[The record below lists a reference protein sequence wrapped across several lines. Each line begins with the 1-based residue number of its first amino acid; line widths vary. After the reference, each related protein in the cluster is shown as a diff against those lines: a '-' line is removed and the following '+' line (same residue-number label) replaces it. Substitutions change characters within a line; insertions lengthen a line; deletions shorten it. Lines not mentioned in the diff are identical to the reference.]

1 MSTDSTPVL
10 RVDGVSKKF
19 CRSLRRSLR
28 YGLFDLAREL
38 GGASGRPR
46 ELRPDEFWAVRDVS
60 FELLPGECLGLIG
73 HNGAGKTTL
82 LKMLTGLIKP
92 DRGRIDSRGKVAALI
107 ALGAGFNPVLSGREN
122 IYVNGA
128 LLGMNR
134 REIDAKLEA
143 IIDFSGIAEFIN
155 APVQSYSSGMVVRLG
170 FAIASAIEPDILILD
185 EVLAV
190 GDMEFQTKCHARLH
204 AVRQAGGALILV
216 SHSMEQVAHHCNR
229 ALLLHG
235 GEVLADS
242 TPSEAISAYLSLAKS
257 GRFAYAQSDEA
268 PVAGHFESLP
278 QYNPKENRWG
288 DRRASILD
296 IDLRQAG
303 HSWPSILVPGAPV
316 TLAMTVRFDDD
327 IEFPIYGLTLRNGV
341 GAVIFRTNSRTLVP
355 GGIAPR
361 RCGDIIRATFEFD
374 PFLPP
379 SEYLLSLGVASEE
392 AGNVVPHDRRYDCA
406 RIRLSNPVLSTG
418 EPDLQPRFHVT
429 SMSA

>member
-10 RVDGVSKKF
+10 RVGGVSKKF

-28 YGLFDLAREL
+28 YGLSDLAREL

-60 FELLPGECLGLIG
+60 FDLMPGECLGLIG

-92 DRGRIDSRGKVAALI
+92 DRGRIDSRGRVAALI

-134 REIDAKLEA
+134 REIDAKLDA
-143 IIDFSGIAEFIN
+143 IIDFSGIAGFID

-190 GDMEFQTKCHARLH
+190 GDMEFQAKCHSRLH
-204 AVRQAGGALILV
+204 AVRQSGGALILV
-216 SHSMEQVAHHCNR
+216 THSMEQVAHHCSR

-235 GEVLADS
+235 GEVAACG
-242 TPSEAISAYLSLAKS
+242 TPATVIDAYLAQS
-257 GRFAYAQSDEA
+257 GRPTDPRSAAPAGSIEA
-268 PVAGHFESLP
+268 LP
-278 QYNPKENRWG
+278 HYNRAETRWG
-288 DRRASILD
+288 DGRAMITDMELQ
-296 IDLRQAG
+296 QAG
-303 HSWPSILVPGAPV
+303 VVWPGVVVRGAPM
-316 TLAMTVRFDDD
+316 TLAMTVRFEDD
-327 IEFPIYGLTLRNGV
+327 IVFPIYGLTIKTAAGTQVFN
-341 GAVIFRTNSRTLVP
+341 TNSRALAASMTS
-355 GGIAPR
+355 AR
-361 RCGDIIRATFEFD
+361 RRGEVVRAAFELQ
-374 PFLPP
+374 PHLPAG
-379 SEYLLSLGVASEE
+379 EYLLSLGVASEE
-392 AGNVVPHDRRYDCA
+392 AGSVVPHDRRYDCLKVA
-406 RIRLSNPVLSTG
+406 VVDPVLPSG
-418 EPDLQPRFHVT
+418 EPDLQPRFKLT
-429 SMSA
+429 DAA

>member
-60 FELLPGECLGLIG
+60 FELMPGECLGLIG

-92 DRGRIDSRGKVAALI
+92 DRGRIESRGKVAALI

-143 IIDFSGIAEFIN
+143 IIDFSGIARFID

-170 FAIASAIEPDILILD
+170 FAIASAIEPDVLILD

-190 GDMEFQTKCHARLH
+190 GDMAFQAKCHTRLH
-204 AVRQAGGALILV
+204 EVRRSGGALILV
-216 SHSMEQVAHHCNR
+216 THSMEQVAHHCSR

-235 GEVLADS
+235 GEVAATG
-242 TPSEAISAYLSLAKS
+242 TPAAVVGAYLAQS
-257 GRFAYAQSDEA
+257 GRGTEA
-268 PVAGHFESLP
+268 RSTAGSGSAEALP
-278 QYNPKENRWG
+278 HYNHAETRWG
-288 DRRASILD
+288 DGRAMIID
-296 IDLRQAG
+296 MDLRQAG
-303 HSWPSILVPGAPV
+303 EAWPSALVRGAPV
-316 TLAMTVRFDDD
+316 TLTMTVRFEDD
-327 IEFPIYGLTLRNGV
+327 IAFPIYGLTIKTTTGV
-341 GAVIFRTNSRTLVP
+341 QVFNTNSRALAASTTS
-355 GGIAPR
+355 AR
-361 RCGDIIRATFEFD
+361 RRGEVVRAAFELQ
-374 PFLPP
+374 PNLPTG
-379 SEYLLSLGVASEE
+379 EYLLSLGVASEE
-392 AGNVVPHDRRYDCA
+392 TGNVVPHDRRYDCLKIA
-406 RIRLSNPVLSTG
+406 VVDPALPSG
-418 EPDLQPRFHVT
+418 EPDLQLRFEVT
-429 SMSA
+429 DAA

>member
-1 MSTDSTPVL
+1 MSTDNFPVL

-38 GGASGRPR
+38 GGSSGRSR
-46 ELRPDEFWAVRDVS
+46 ELRPDEFWAVRDIS
-60 FELLPGECLGLIG
+60 FDLMPGECLGLIG

-92 DRGRIDSRGKVAALI
+92 DRGRIDSRGRVAALI

-134 REIDAKLEA
+134 REVDAKLEA
-143 IIDFSGIAEFIN
+143 IIDFSGIAEFID

-170 FAIASAIEPDILILD
+170 FAIAAAIEPDILILD

-190 GDMEFQTKCHARLH
+190 GDMEFQAKCHARLH

-229 ALLLHG
+229 ALLMHG
-235 GEVLADS
+235 GELIANS
-242 TPSEAISAYLSLAKS
+242 SPSDAISAYLLLAKE
-257 GRFAYAQSDEA
+257 GRFAYERSDEA
-268 PVAGHFESLP
+268 PAAGHFETVP

-296 IDLRQAG
+296 IDLRQGG
-303 HSWPSILVPGAPV
+303 HSWPP
-316 TLAMTVRFDDD
+316 TLAPGLPITLTMTVRFDDD
-327 IEFPIYGLTLRNGV
+327 IQFPIYGLTLRNDA
-341 GAVIFRTNSRTLVP
+341 GAVIFRTNSRVLAP
-355 GGIAPR
+355 GGVGPQK
-361 RCGDIIRATFEFD
+361 CGDMIRATFEFD
-374 PFLPP
+374 SYLPP
-379 SEYLLSLGVASEE
+379 SEYLLSLGVAGEY
-392 AGNVVPHDRRYDCA
+392 AGNVIPHDRRYDCA
-406 RIRLSNPVLSTG
+406 RILISNPVLSTG